1 MLCKWCLQS
10 GKSNTFTSGCY
21 YITKDNCR
29 KHTKIKDHLAS
40 CESMVYK
47 PMFTQA
53 VTATYKKEENC
64 ICAAMKN
71 VYYMAKKDHPNAE
84 LSDLNFLCLSQ
95 GCDVLKGLRV
105 DRHTNYEHSDSVQ
118 AFQQAMKVVVDEQ
131 IVNEVNDS
139 CCFAV
144 LIDEMSDVGM
154 DKTLIIYLRYLVNA
168 KVVVRYFEVVGLE
181 GCTSDDIFNSLIN
194 VLQSKGVDIKNMY
207 SAGTDGASVMTGKHK
222 GVATRLQKEVNP
234 FLIAIHCCAHRL
246 ALASAQA
253 AHSVKLIDKFEQHL
267 VQIFNYFHYSTKH
280 KARLRNIFG
289 ILGQQARLFVRP
301 CDTRWLSVT
310 GSVEAVIANL
320 RAMMIC
326 LASDADSGE
335 SAAIGLLKIVST
347 YEFMGTLHLMGDVLS
362 HIAKLSLQFQ
372 RSTTDFSLVCGSVN
386 AVCRVLTDMKENPGV
401 RLKTFIDS
409 IPYKE
414 GQSKFYIKTIGN
426 NISDNLQ
433 NEFVVELPEG
443 EDGIII
449 FDSQEKRK
457 IFESSRR
464 KFIDNLVANLESRF
478 EQVDLIKAFGILFLA
493 KCHQPLPLY
502 SKNMVKRK
510 SPFCVISMERI
521 KV

>member
-1 MLCKWCLQS
+1 
-10 GKSNTFTSGCY
+10 
-21 YITKDNCR
+21 
-29 KHTKIKDHLAS
+29 
-40 CESMVYK
+40 
-47 PMFTQA
+47 
-53 VTATYKKEENC
+53 
-64 ICAAMKN
+64 
-71 VYYMAKKDHPNAE
+71 
-84 LSDLNFLCLSQ
+84 
-95 GCDVLKGLRV
+95 
-105 DRHTNYEHSDSVQ
+105 
-118 AFQQAMKVVVDEQ
+118 
-131 IVNEVNDS
+131 
-139 CCFAV
+139 
-144 LIDEMSDVGM
+144 
-154 DKTLIIYLRYLVNA
+154 
-168 KVVVRYFEVVGLE
+168 
-181 GCTSDDIFNSLIN
+181 
-194 VLQSKGVDIKNMY
+194 MY

-362 HIAKLSLQFQ
+362 HIAKLSLQQ
-372 RSTTDFSLVCGSVN
+372 RSTTDFSLVCGGSVN

-478 EQVDLIKAFGILFLA
+478 EQVDLIKAFGIFVPCQMPPASSPVFKEYGEEEITILCNFYGKDKSVNGKTYPAIINPRELHEEWGLL
-493 KCHQPLPLY
+493 KHVLSDNHRSMTFQDVWCMLMRQSCHEIYPNIVRLVKIALILPTNTADCERGFSRY
-502 SKNMVKRK
+502 N
-510 SPFCVISMERI
+510 RI
-521 KV
+521 KTNSRARLKVSSVSYLMTLALETPPLRNIEDFNFGRSFQVWCSMKQRRIVSSNRNLPSAAADGCSSCVNLSNTLEKLLSSLDRLLKCDFYLNEVD